1 MFLDHLKSKHTCHSE
16 WPSEDAFVTVTCI
29 VCGMVLKQKALFE
42 HLQRRHKVT
51 VEVENLPEC
60 EPQIDFYPE
69 AKRIKLDESLVMMNA
84 LPLQDEQIFT
94 IEYER
99 LYRMHQN
106 YYIQEF
112 EGLKMKLKRGDRR
125 NFSGVACR

>member
-1 MFLDHLKSKHTCHSE
+1 MFLDHLKSKHTCQSE

-42 HLQRRHKVT
+42 HLQRRHKVS
-51 VEVENLPEC
+51 VEVES
-60 EPQIDFYPE
+60 EPQIDFYPQ
-69 AKRIKLDESLVMMNA
+69 AKRVKLDESLAMMDT

-94 IEYER
+94 LEYEKF
-99 LYRMHQN
+99 YRMHQN
-106 YYIQEF
+106 YYIKEF
-112 EGLKMKLKRGDRR
+112 DGLKMKLKRGDTR